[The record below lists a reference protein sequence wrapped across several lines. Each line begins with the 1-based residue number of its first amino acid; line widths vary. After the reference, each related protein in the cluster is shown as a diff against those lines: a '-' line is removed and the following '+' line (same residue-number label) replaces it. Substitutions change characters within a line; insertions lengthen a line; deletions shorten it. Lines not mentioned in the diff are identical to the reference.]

1 VSRTHSQPYAG
12 TVYLLHLDRPLAM
25 GRNQFG
31 PPASAHYLGWTAE
44 RSPTRRVAAHRA
56 GRSGSKYMRQAYR
69 EGIVASLARVWPN
82 VDRHFE
88 RKLKR
93 RKASGRLCPVCI
105 AESLTCAA

>member
-1 VSRTHSQPYAG
+1 MSRTRSQPYAG

-31 PPASAHYLGWTAE
+31 PPLASHYLGWTAE
-44 RSPTRRVAAHRA
+44 RSPTRRVGLHRA
-56 GRSGSKYMRQAYR
+56 GRSGSKYMRQAWR
-69 EGIVASLARVWPN
+69 EGVSGTLVRVWED

-93 RKASGRLCPVCI
+93 RKASGRLCPLCL
-105 AESLTCAA
+105 AESLARAA